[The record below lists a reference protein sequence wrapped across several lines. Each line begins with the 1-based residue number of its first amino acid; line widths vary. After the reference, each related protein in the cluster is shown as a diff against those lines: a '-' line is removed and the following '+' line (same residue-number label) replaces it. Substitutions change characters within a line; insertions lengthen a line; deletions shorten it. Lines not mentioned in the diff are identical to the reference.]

1 MTDNQQ
7 ITQFTELPIMDEKCT
22 GTYITQ
28 RPKII
33 YDTIDGTI
41 HRKSV
46 RIPAAKRPSALEPGQ
61 IPIIWHY
68 TTLDVLESILKTNSI
83 WASSLN
89 SQNDT
94 QEFSYGIELFHSEAT
109 KLYESRFISPK
120 TKELVRD
127 AIRTVDKIDITH
139 CFSISACLERDSTK
153 LWSSYADVIDP
164 VSIGFSAYAALTPRQ
179 HPATHKANDFFK
191 GEWRKVIYD
200 INQQRIF
207 ISEIFGLIDEMHNRE
222 ENPVIYRKKLHTVS
236 QTILCVI
243 AFLKSPDFSHEEEVR
258 CVFLNEKDGILYRN
272 GAYGNTPYI
281 EVISSYATDDNTKH
295 ERHNESLL
303 PIVSIVVGNSINDN
317 IQKIKQLLNRYGYTH
332 VTAEK
337 TNCHL
342 RAKMG

>member
-1 MTDNQQ
+1 MGQL
-7 ITQFTELPIMDEKCT
+7 IEL
-22 GTYITQ
+22 
-28 RPKII
+28 
-33 YDTIDGTI
+33 
-41 HRKSV
+41 S
-46 RIPAAKRPSALEPGQ
+46 
-61 IPIIWHY
+61 
-68 TTLDVLESILKTNSI
+68 
-83 WASSLN
+83 
-89 SQNDT
+89 NDT

-236 QTILCVI
+236 QTILCAI

-258 CVFLNEKDGILYRN
+258 CVFLNEKMEFSTEMALTEILHILR
-272 GAYGNTPYI
+272 
-281 EVISSYATDDNTKH
+281 SYH
-295 ERHNESLL
+295 HMLL
-303 PIVSIVVGNSINDN
+303 TIILNMND
-317 IQKIKQLLNRYGYTH
+317 I
-332 VTAEK
+332 
-337 TNCHL
+337 TNHFYL
-342 RAKMG
+342 